1 MVLYISCRTTSQY
14 NFCNSRLW
22 SKSVFLSKPLNKRLC
37 LASLLAPPPV
47 SRFGRSP
54 PAGRPAFFPFF
65 ARQKVSRMFS
75 PKPAGRLAGRG
86 PSTASTGTFRSLHR
100 SFPRDLPEPPPGP
113 LERHPKPPRD
123 PPDVQR
129 WPTSRFHKNFEDAF
143 WILGSGL
150 KTDDRPGPDECL
162 GSSMA
167 RLKIVLSI

>member
-1 MVLYISCRTTSQY
+1 MVLYISRRTTSQY

-22 SKSVFLSKPLNKRLC
+22 SKSVLLSKLLNKRLC

-113 LERHPKPPRD
+113 LERRSPFYDWGQK
-123 PPDVQR
+123 QIENQFCL
-129 WPTSRFHKNFEDAF
+129 RFSICF
-143 WILGSGL
+143 WIPV
-150 KTDDRPGPDECL
+150 REF
-162 GSSMA
+162 
-167 RLKIVLSI
+167 RLSKFY